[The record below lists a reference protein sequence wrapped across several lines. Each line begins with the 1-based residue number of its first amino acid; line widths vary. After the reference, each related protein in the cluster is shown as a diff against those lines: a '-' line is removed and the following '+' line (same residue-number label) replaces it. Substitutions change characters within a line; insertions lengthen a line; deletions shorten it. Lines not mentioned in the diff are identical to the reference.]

1 MAFSFNFTTE
11 NLKKCLPRNPH
22 ADGLYHAF
30 QNLLVKYDITSIE
43 RVAAFF
49 AQCGHESNDFTVL
62 KENLNYSAPSLQKVF
77 PKYFPD
83 AATATKYEH
92 KPEAIAN
99 RIYGSRMGNGNE
111 ASGDGFKYRGRGAIQ
126 LTGKD
131 NYTKFGKTLGKT
143 ADEAAAYCET
153 LDGALESAC
162 WFWSTNGLNAL
173 ADNQDNVGLTKRING
188 GTIGLDDRTNRFN
201 NNLIALS
208 Q

>member
-1 MAFSFNFTTE
+1 MLFRS
-11 NLKKCLPRNPH
+11 
-22 ADGLYHAF
+22 
-30 QNLLVKYDITSIE
+30 
-43 RVAAFF
+43 
-49 AQCGHESNDFTVL
+49 
-62 KENLNYSAPSLQKVF
+62 
-77 PKYFPD
+77 
-83 AATATKYEH
+83 
-92 KPEAIAN
+92 
-99 RIYGSRMGNGNE
+99 
-111 ASGDGFKYRGRGAIQ
+111 SGDGFKYRGRGAIQ